1 MCTRR
6 NTELVKACQK
16 FIEEKVANYKQ
27 QIGWSCAWL
36 INLWARLGDGTKANY
51 YYEELLRQSV
61 YNNLFDLH
69 PPLGETE
76 GEREVFQIDGNF
88 GSASA
93 VAEMLLSSE
102 DGKITI
108 LPALP
113 ESWESGKV
121 KGLLA
126 VGGVEVDI
134 AWKNKKPISI
144 SLCSSVD
151 QFINIFYGNKKLT
164 EKIELKKQEQQII
177 DLHSCEWI

>member
-1 MCTRR
+1 MRTYHYSVRIGR
-6 NTELVKACQK
+6 GKAT
-16 FIEEKVANYKQ
+16 FPTVALGSLRGSLAFFWKGHGVQ
-27 QIGWSCAWL
+27 SPWL
-36 INLWARLGDGTKANY
+36 AIS
-51 YYEELLRQSV
+51 Q
-61 YNNLFDLH
+61 
-69 PPLGETE
+69 
-76 GEREVFQIDGNF
+76 REVFQIDGNF